1 MKRLRVL
8 GHPLHPPTVHLPLG
22 LWTAAAAWDAAAL
35 ATGRPELWTL
45 SFGCLALG
53 CAAALP
59 ALATGFLDFAALE
72 KSEAETTAFWHMG
85 LMATCWVL
93 YAASLLARR
102 TWTAPAHP
110 GWAAGLQYAGFVCL
124 SVGGWLGGHLVYH
137 HGAGVGP
144 APESYNGGHGPAS
157 R

>member
-8 GHPLHPPTVHLPLG
+8 GHPLHPPTVHAPLG
-22 LWTAAAAWDAAAL
+22 LWASAAVWDAAAL

-59 ALATGFLDFAALE
+59 ALATGFLDFLALE
-72 KSEAETTAFWHMG
+72 NEDAEATALWHMG
-85 LMATCWVL
+85 LMAACWLL
-93 YAASLLARR
+93 YAASAAVRGG
-102 TWTAPAHP
+102 WTPPERAIL
-110 GWAAGLQYAGFVCL
+110 AAGLQYAGLAIL
-124 SVGGWLGGHLVYH
+124 SAGGWLGGHLVYA
-137 HGAGVGP
+137 HGAGVKEGYNEKSGP
-144 APESYNGGHGPAS
+144 AP